1 MSIKHNFPHPCG
13 SCTIALHIYEVK
25 THPRP
30 EVKTIH
36 CKKNGLF
43 GCMHKKPELFPII
56 ERAICCDQGL
66 KAN

>member
-30 EVKTIH
+30 EKILFSTLCGRRKT
-36 CKKNGLF
+36 CARKT
-43 GCMHKKPELFPII
+43 M
-56 ERAICCDQGL
+56 RSAS
-66 KAN
+66 AS